1 MMKKI
6 NLSVVFSFFTLFS
19 VQIYFGQINV
29 GVNELNQLASRPFK
43 QNELDLL
50 KKSKTIFVYR
60 ECDKANLDFFKKT
73 INEAWDYTELEF
85 VSHDE
90 FLSKKIDQNNSFF
103 TIDGVHKVKTSSSGM
118 ITESTYIYLKLWM
131 KDNGKELV
139 FCQIYL
145 YPTFETYKNASIR
158 LSNMIG
164 YLYDE
169 AVLHNWNSIFLKN
182 SLQYVN
188 KKLSNSSV
196 RSLYKNEVNLDSLSI
211 LKYDTLHIIDYSL
224 IKFNP
229 KNGDESERHEITSL
243 LSKYPYPYKLIS
255 IEEFT
260 EKDLNTEKPLYYLS
274 YVKNNAN
281 KFVSVF
287 NSKTGD
293 ILCSFNSVV
302 SYNLTP
308 GDFIKISKFIKKSK

>member
-1 MMKKI
+1 MKKI
-6 NLSVVFSFFTLFS
+6 NLSVVVSFFTLFS
-19 VQIYFGQINV
+19 VQIFFGQINV

-85 VSHDE
+85 VSYDE
-90 FLSKKIDQNNSFF
+90 FSSTNIDKNNSFF
-103 TIDGVHKVKTSSSGM
+103 TIDGIHKVKTSSSGM
-118 ITESTYIYLKLWM
+118 ITESTYFYLKLWM
-131 KDNGKELV
+131 YDNDKELT

-145 YPTFETYKNASIR
+145 YPTFDAYRRANAN
-158 LSNMIG
+158 LTG
-164 YLYDE
+164 FVDYLYKK
-169 AVLHNWNSIFLKN
+169 AVLHNWNTIFLKN
-182 SLQYVN
+182 SLQFVN
-188 KKLSNSSV
+188 QKLTNSSV
-196 RSLYKNEVNLDSLSI
+196 RPLYKNEVNLDSLSI

-224 IKFNP
+224 IKLNP

-255 IEEFT
+255 IEEFI
-260 EKDLNTEKPLYYLS
+260 EKDLNTEKPLFYLS

-293 ILCSFNSVV
+293 ILCSFNSVI
-302 SYNLTP
+302 SYNLTS
-308 GDFIKISKFIKKSK
+308 GDFSRISKFIKKSK